1 MGKQNKKIGYKVS
14 NETLNKEREKHN
26 IEITRL
32 T

>member
-14 NETLNKEREKHN
+14 NETLNKEKEKRN
-26 IEITRL
+26 IAITRL